1 MIRSLGHVAI
11 DLGVTFIWIQP
22 CVSLQ
27 NETGDKIQVHGKRP
41 IPNIRFENATFHLVA
56 YVVDI
61 SHLFI
66 LGLNFLK
73 DDNFKLDCKKN
84 NLHSRYGFVQHQKIR
99 RLSLFIK

>member
-11 DLGVTFIWIQP
+11 DLGVTFTWIPP
-22 CVSLQ
+22 CVALQ
-27 NETGDKIQVHGKRP
+27 NETGDKIKVHGKLRH
-41 IPNIRFENATFHLVA
+41 IPNIRFENAPFHLAA

-66 LGLNFLK
+66 PGVNFLK

-84 NLHSRYGFVQHQKIR
+84 ELHSRYGFV
-99 RLSLFIK
+99 